1 MLRVV
6 QRIPTPRQYLVIGG
20 LLVVLLAAGCAVNP
34 VTGERQLALIS
45 QAQEIELG
53 RQSAEQVRQSMA
65 MVDDPELQAYVE
77 RIGRRLAAESERPD
91 LPWSFQVVDDPTPNA
106 FALPGGSV
114 FITRGLLSLMDT
126 EAELASVLGHE
137 IGHVTARHSVA
148 QISWAQLTQLG
159 LGLGTIFVPE
169 VRPYEDLVGA
179 GLNLLMLKYDR
190 DAERQ
195 ADQLGFRYARQQGY
209 DVSEMADVFAALQQA
224 GDLAGQSAIPGWLA
238 THPAP
243 AERIKAVEK
252 RLAKLPDN
260 PLEATLGRAEFLGM
274 IDGLVYGENPRNG
287 FFRDNTFYHPD
298 LKFKL
303 SIPEGWQRQNLA
315 RAVVGV
321 SPNQDAAFQ
330 LMPAGEDS
338 AIQALQNFAA
348 RQEIQVGNVR
358 QIDTEGISGSVA
370 EFLAQTQQD
379 AIAGYVAFYEL
390 HGRTFQLVTYT
401 SPQEVAQYQDVFAG
415 LVTGFSPL
423 TAPSILN
430 VEAPTIEIVK
440 LPRDMTFRKFAGA
453 VPSNI
458 SLERLALIN
467 QVYDV
472 DAVISAGTLLKQVR
486 GDVLDAGG

>member
-1 MLRVV
+1 MRRAIHLMAT
-6 QRIPTPRQYLVIGG
+6 QRQHLAAGG
-20 LLVVLLAAGCAVNP
+20 LLLVLSATGCAVNP
-34 VTGERQLALIS
+34 VTGERQLVLIS

-53 RQSAEQVRQSMA
+53 RESAKQVRQSMA
-65 MVDDPELQAYVE
+65 MVDNPELQAYVE
-77 RIGRRLAAESERPD
+77 RTGRRLAAESERPD

-106 FALPGGSV
+106 FALPGGPV

-195 ADQLGFRYARQQGY
+195 ADQLGFRYARQEGY
-209 DVSEMADVFAALQQA
+209 DVSEMADVFAALQRA

-243 AERIKAVEK
+243 AERIEAVEE
-252 RLAKLPDN
+252 RLARLPQGQF
-260 PLEATLGRAEFLGM
+260 EATLGRAEFLRM
-274 IDGLVYGENPRNG
+274 IDGLAYGENPRNG
-287 FFRDNTFYHPD
+287 FFRDNTVYHPD

-315 RAVVGV
+315 RVVAGV
-321 SPNQDAAFQ
+321 SPDRDAAFQ
-330 LMPAGEDS
+330 LMLAGEDS

-370 EFLAQTQQD
+370 EFIAQTQQG
-379 AIAGYVAFYEL
+379 AITGYVAFYEWG
-390 HGRTFQLVTYT
+390 GRTFQLLTYA
-401 SPQEVAQYQDVFAG
+401 SPRAVAQYQDVVAG
-415 LVTGFSPL
+415 LITGFSPL
-423 TAPSILN
+423 TDTSILN

-440 LPRDMTFRKFAGA
+440 LPHDMTFRRFAGT
-453 VPSNI
+453 VSSNI

-467 QVYDV
+467 QIHDV
-472 DAVISAGTLLKQVR
+472 DATISAGTLLKQVR
-486 GDVLDAGG
+486 GDVPDAGG

>member
-1 MLRVV
+1 MLRVA
-6 QRIPTPRQYLVIGG
+6 QRIPTPRQYLAIGG
-20 LLVVLLAAGCAVNP
+20 LLVVLSAAGCAVNP

-53 RQSAEQVRQSMA
+53 RRSAEQVRQSMA
-65 MVDDPELQAYVE
+65 MVDDLELQAYVE

-106 FALPGGSV
+106 FALPGGPI
-114 FITRGLLSLMDT
+114 FITRGLLNLMDT

-209 DVSEMADVFAALQQA
+209 DVSEMADVFAALQRA

-243 AERIKAVEK
+243 AERIEAVEA
-252 RLAKLPDN
+252 RLARLPED
-260 PLEATLGRAEFLGM
+260 PFEATLGRAELLGM

-303 SIPEGWQRQNLA
+303 GIPEGWQRQNLA

-330 LMPAGEDS
+330 LMPAGDDS
-338 AIQALQNFAA
+338 ASQALQNFAA
-348 RQEIQVGNVR
+348 GQEIQVGNVR

-370 EFLAQTQQD
+370 EFFVQTQQG
-379 AIAGYVAFYEL
+379 AIAGYVAFYEWG
-390 HGRTFQLVTYT
+390 GRTFQLVAYS
-401 SPQEVAQYQDVFAG
+401 SPQAVAQYQDVFAG
-415 LVTGFSPL
+415 LITGFSPL
-423 TAPSILN
+423 TVPSILN
-430 VEAPTIEIVK
+430 VETPSIEIVK
-440 LPRDMTFRKFAGA
+440 LPRDMTFRRFAGT

-467 QVYDV
+467 QIFDV
-472 DAVISAGTLLKQVR
+472 DVVVSAGTLLKQVS
-486 GDVLDAGG
+486 GDVLNTGG